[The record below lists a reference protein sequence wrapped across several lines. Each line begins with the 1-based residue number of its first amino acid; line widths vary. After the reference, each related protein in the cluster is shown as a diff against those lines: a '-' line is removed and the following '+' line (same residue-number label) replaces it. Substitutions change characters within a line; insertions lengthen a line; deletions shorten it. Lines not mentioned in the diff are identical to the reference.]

1 MPMMT
6 HKQKMSVL
14 VKEWFCISSDV
25 QGLKYPSQIV
35 LKHACRGM
43 LLTCTVDLPAR
54 AAVCNMKGFNGAHSC
69 TTCLDSGDNTVGS
82 TRMHRYWPFNPN
94 CEVRSLDSVHRT
106 VVRASQTGTTVS
118 NSET

>member
-1 MPMMT
+1 
-6 HKQKMSVL
+6 
-14 VKEWFCISSDV
+14 
-25 QGLKYPSQIV
+25 
-35 LKHACRGM
+35 M

-54 AAVCNMKGFNGAHSC
+54 AAVCNMKGFNGAQSC